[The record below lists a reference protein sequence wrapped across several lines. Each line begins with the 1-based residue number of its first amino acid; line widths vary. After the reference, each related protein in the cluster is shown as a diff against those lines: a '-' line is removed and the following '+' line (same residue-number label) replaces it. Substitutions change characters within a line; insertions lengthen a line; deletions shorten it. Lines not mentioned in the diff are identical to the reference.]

1 MSKLSSEIELYN
13 FLFEQD
19 IDVKTGN
26 LFIKFFYQLE
36 NSQNNLYKS
45 KFKLL
50 KNIKIEVKRA
60 IEMGSNLLRDDKTMD
75 SFSMLIQSHF

>member
-1 MSKLSSEIELYN
+1 MIAKTSLEQKPTKSEYKLNKYN
-13 FLFEQD
+13 NF
-19 IDVKTGN
+19 
-26 LFIKFFYQLE
+26 
-36 NSQNNLYKS
+36 YKS
-45 KFKLL
+45 KLKLF